1 MAVKPPQTPKK
12 EHHHPTEAKDLLSNL
27 TVLNVI
33 GLWSAIGISITA
45 AASLDCKNPIKRN
58 RRRHRNL
65 MISLCPQPALGVGIV
80 HAKQKIWRDN
90 HLVGGCGRAECVN
103 AIEIRISGFLVLFCS
118 AAESV
123 HHRAPEKNWIGFQL
137 RLDRKIIVN
146 VHSE

>member
-1 MAVKPPQTPKK
+1 MITTSRNLHGRETTANSKKRTPSSDGS
-12 EHHHPTEAKDLLSNL
+12 ERFAIELDRAQCHR
-27 TVLNVI
+27 I

-65 MISLCPQPALGVGIV
+65 MISLCPQPALGIV

-118 AAESV
+118 AESV
-123 HHRAPEKNWIGFQL
+123 H
-137 RLDRKIIVN
+137 
-146 VHSE
+146 